1 LHAPT
6 QLLGHQ
12 IGPYRIVSF
21 LGAGG
26 MAEVFVGEHVD
37 PQLARRVAIKALRTE
52 LCQDPTLVERFV
64 NEARALGRIRHPG
77 VVDVY
82 EVDRL
87 PDGRVCLVMELLRG
101 ETLSHY
107 LAARGRLP
115 VDEAVA
121 IASQVAAAM
130 RAAHHVGIIHRDLK
144 PDNVFVAVEP
154 EGLRVRVLDFGV
166 AKLLDGAGAV
176 VTGTKSTLG
185 TAAYMAPEQFR
196 SSRDVDA
203 RADIYALGCVLFQ
216 MLTGGPPYPAKGLAE
231 QMAGHAFA
239 PIPSVVE
246 RAGAPPMLDA
256 ILQRMLAKQRDDRYP
271 SMDDVLHALTPGSV
285 AAPAPPAAPPEAV
298 ARPVAGVETARVG
311 TSGGR
316 SWIALVAVAF
326 AVGAAIAA
334 GIALR

>member
-1 LHAPT
+1 M
-6 QLLGHQ
+6 
-12 IGPYRIVSF
+12 SF

-26 MAEVFVGEHVD
+26 MAEVYVGEHVD
-37 PQLARRVAIKALRTE
+37 PRLARRVAIKALRTE

-101 ETLSHY
+101 ETLSQY

-115 VDEAVA
+115 VPEALA
-121 IASQVAAAM
+121 IAAQVAAAM
-130 RAAHHVGIIHRDLK
+130 RAAHHVAIIHRDLK
-144 PDNVFVAVEP
+144 PDNVFVAIEP

-203 RADIYALGCVLFQ
+203 RADVYALGCVLFQ
-216 MLTGGPPYPAKGLAE
+216 MITGAPPYPARNLAE

-246 RAGAPPMLDA
+246 RVGAPPFLDA
-256 ILQRMLAKQRDDRYP
+256 ILSRLLAKQREDRYP
-271 SMDDVLHALTPGSV
+271 SMDEVLRALTPDAPASGDAIA
-285 AAPAPPAAPPEAV
+285 AAPAAAPAV
-298 ARPVAGVETARVG
+298 HAAGVDTTRVATG
-311 TSGGR
+311 TR
-316 SWIALVAVAF
+316 SWIPLVAVAL

-334 GIALR
+334 GLAMR